1 MSKTTM
7 KLAWLSENNP
17 KFAWS
22 DEFFKG
28 KSLHNSGP
36 VHVTWAR
43 SLMHAWLCP
52 FSDWTE
58 QNAKTVNTVTRAI
71 TVAESWHLKEG
82 KALWSNVKTGNN
94 NLFVQS
100 IDEVKQSFSP
110 QRIVS
115 ETCAAFVLPLI
126 STETSAPPG
135 SIKEKQN
142 KHK

>member
-1 MSKTTM
+1 MSETTM
-7 KLAWLSENNP
+7 KLARLSENNP
-17 KFAWS
+17 KFARN

-28 KSLHNSGP
+28 KSLYNSGP
-36 VHVTWAR
+36 LMWAR

-58 QNAKTVNTVTRAI
+58 QNAKTVYTMTRAI
-71 TVAESWHLKEG
+71 TVAEPWHLKEG
-82 KALWSNVKTGNN
+82 EALWSNVKTKSN
-94 NLFVQS
+94 NLCVQS

-115 ETCAAFVLPLI
+115 ETCAAVVLPLI

-142 KHK
+142 KHN